1 MKSDTIGKLALA
13 LSKAQGA
20 MQPAAFDKVNPAFKN
35 KYASLAATWE
45 AARGPLSAN
54 ELAVIQALST
64 TAEGETILVSTLVHS
79 SGEFCESIYP
89 VRPTQD
95 TPQAFGSAL
104 TYAMKFSLRALIGAS
119 SDDGDDDGNAAAVQG
134 KPQPAQ
140 QQRQAPA
147 VKQTSYRDE
156 PGPQITQQAPAG
168 WTPPANGHEAEPTPD
183 EVFDAMPSASENA
196 KTPHATEAQKKPM
209 HWSQDKVLMGQ
220 WWGWVKKPMGLD
232 ETDVHM
238 LAEVEHLIDY
248 PGTKEELSMLVRE
261 ESKRRAMQRQ
271 SMAGLQGKKEL
282 A

>member
-1 MKSDTIGKLALA
+1 MKSDTINELAAALA
-13 LSKAQGA
+13 LAQGA
-20 MQPAAFDKVNPAFKN
+20 MESAKFDRANPFYKS
-35 KYASLAATWE
+35 KYATLASIWDSI
-45 AARGPLSAN
+45 RQPLSDN
-54 ELAVIQALST
+54 GLAVTQVVTGEADALQ
-64 TAEGETILVSTLVHS
+64 LVTLLIHS
-79 SGEFCESIYP
+79 SGQWIGSTYP
-89 VRPTQD
+89 LFRKD
-95 TPQAFGSAL
+95 DSPQSLGSAT
-104 TYAMKFSLRALIGAS
+104 TYARRYSLSALVGAVS
-119 SDDGDDDGNAAAVQG
+119 EDDDDGEAAAE
-134 KPQPAQ
+134 KPV
-140 QQRQAPA
+140 QAPA
-147 VKQTSYRDE
+147 AKQRQQAPTPAQLTP
-156 PGPQITQQAPAG
+156 PGQQQVTQQAPAG

-282 A
+282 T